1 MKLNQQARDF
11 VGRMGITLEG
21 LGASPTFGRLFA
33 FLLLAECPVSLEE
46 MAAELHVSKA
56 SVSTNIRLSEQMGMV
71 QRVTVLRDRR
81 HFYEILPDSFERALQ
96 VRLSFLYGMV
106 ALVEQGL
113 GAIGEENQTARE
125 RLEGMRDFYEFM
137 GDALS
142 ENLSNWAEYRSRTH
156 AHDTEERER

>member
-1 MKLNQQARDF
+1 MKLNQKARDF

-33 FLLLAECPVSLEE
+33 FLLLADRPVSLEE
-46 MAAELHVSKA
+46 MAEELHVSKA
-56 SVSTNIRLSEQMGMV
+56 SVSTNIRLSEQMGLV

-96 VRLSFLYGMV
+96 VRLSFLHEMV

-113 GAIGEENQTARE
+113 GVIEDENQTARE
-125 RLEGMRDFYEFM
+125 RLEGMREFYEFV
-137 GDALS
+137 GDGLTD
-142 ENLSNWAEYRSRTH
+142 NLRDWAEYKSR
-156 AHDTEERER
+156 ARARDKEE